1 MKALRYVAFCVSAL
15 GLFACQHTAKRLTAA
30 EAGTS
35 AAAKPKVICPS
46 TTRREISRDTYTP
59 PANGA
64 IPVAFFDADSTLR
77 IALSDAVSANSP
89 TDVRILPNVAK
100 VLNMLKAKG
109 YLIYIV
115 SNQNGV
121 GAGRVTC
128 ETAEE
133 ALRYTISE
141 ITKAGGFVHG
151 YDFAENP
158 DENRK
163 PGTGMALA
171 LEESLIKNFG
181 PKVFIDKTQSFM
193 VGDSAFKRADAKYA
207 GDFRMDFTQLTII
220 PGTHFSNA
228 DRLFAQAYGVHFYE
242 ATDFFGW
249 RKYGID
255 FIESNSELD
264 QFLKICKDCQP

>member
-1 MKALRYVAFCVSAL
+1 MIALRSAVLCVSMIV
-15 GLFACQHTAKRLTAA
+15 LFACQHSAERLTAV
-30 EAGTS
+30 EAGATV
-35 AAAKPKVICPS
+35 APKPKVICPS
-46 TTRREISRDTYTP
+46 ATRREISRDTFTP

-64 IPVAFFDADSTLR
+64 VRVAFFDADSTLR
-77 IALSDAVSANSP
+77 IALSDSVSANSP
-89 TDVRILPNVAK
+89 TDVRILPNVPK
-100 VLNMLKAKG
+100 VLKMLKEKG

-128 ETAEE
+128 ETAEG

-151 YDFAENP
+151 YDFAENA

-171 LEESLIKNFG
+171 LEESLKRTFG
-181 PKVFIDKTQSFM
+181 ADISIDKTQSFM
-193 VGDSAFKRADAKYA
+193 VGDSAFKKADATYV
-207 GDFRMDFTQLTII
+207 GDWKLDLSKLTMV

-255 FIESNSELD
+255 FLEKNQEVD
-264 QFLKICKDCQP
+264 RFLQVCKDCQ

>member
-1 MKALRYVAFCVSAL
+1 MKVLSNAVILASVL
-15 GLFACQHTAKRLTAA
+15 GLFACQHSPEHSAYTATPRTP
-30 EAGTS
+30 TS
-35 AAAKPKVICPS
+35 QVVCAS
-46 TTRREISRDTYTP
+46 TTRHEISRDAFTL

-64 IPVAFFDADSTLR
+64 VRVAFFDADSTLR
-77 IALSDAVSANSP
+77 IALSDSLSANTP

-100 VLNMLKAKG
+100 VLKMLKEKG
-109 YLIYIV
+109 YLIYII

-121 GAGRVTC
+121 AAGHVTC
-128 ETAEE
+128 ETAEG
-133 ALRYTISE
+133 ALQYTISQ

-151 YDFAENP
+151 YDFAENS

-171 LEESLIKNFG
+171 LEESLKRTYG
-181 PKVFIDKTQSFM
+181 PQVTIDKTQSFM
-193 VGDSAFKRADAKYA
+193 VGDSAFKKADATNT
-207 GDFRMDFTQLTII
+207 GDFKMDLAQLSIV

-255 FIESNSELD
+255 VIEKNSQLD